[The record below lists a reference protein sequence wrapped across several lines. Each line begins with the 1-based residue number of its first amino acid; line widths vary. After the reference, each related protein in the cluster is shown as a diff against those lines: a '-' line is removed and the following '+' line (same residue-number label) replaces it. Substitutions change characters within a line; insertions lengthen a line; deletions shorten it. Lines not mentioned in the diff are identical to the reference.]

1 MKTKTTD
8 AVILAAGT
16 GRRYDKNI
24 PKQFIK
30 VTNKSSVE
38 ITISKLSKI
47 KGLRNIYLVISK
59 KYIKFI
65 KKIPKKIKIIFGGET
80 RSESVFN
87 SLLYIKNTASLP
99 DNILIHDSVRPC
111 VNNIDIKNLLISSK
125 KSNTGIALGYPL
137 THALKCVDNKLNII
151 KHIEKKNFWLS
162 FTPQI
167 FNFNKLYLSYKKI
180 IENKHKVDDDIQAMS
195 FSSHKVSLIFSSN
208 NNIKLTY
215 PDDIAVIRKLMR

>member
-65 KKIPKKIKIIFGGET
+65 KKIPKKIKIIFGGKT

-87 SLLYIKNTASLP
+87 SLIYIKNTKSLP

-111 VNNIDIKNLLISSK
+111 VNNIDIKFLHSFLENGLDSYELGRANCKWGNRYFFRCILLKVS
-125 KSNTGIALGYPL
+125 
-137 THALKCVDNKLNII
+137 
-151 KHIEKKNFWLS
+151 
-162 FTPQI
+162 
-167 FNFNKLYLSYKKI
+167 KLYYNLYFLQ
-180 IENKHKVDDDIQAMS
+180 VLL
-195 FSSHKVSLIFSSN
+195 FFVF
-208 NNIKLTY
+208 
-215 PDDIAVIRKLMR
+215 